1 MLIRGMLKFMR
12 LPFAEKLLLQ
22 EAALFMALARS
33 AILLI
38 PFRRIAPLLGRERL
52 ESPLEITRLQD
63 FKAKQIGWAVVTMSY
78 RTFWQSTCLVQAVA
92 AQLMLNRRGIPG
104 TLYLGAVKDKENK
117 LHAHAWVRC
126 GKSILTGAE
135 GHQRFSVISTFAQ
148 PQGHQSSSTISG
160 GR

>member
-1 MLIRGMLKFMR
+1 MH
-12 LPFAEKLLLQ
+12 AQ
-22 EAALFMALARS
+22 VYAADVCRKTPASGGSLVYGAGAVCHPADSLS
-33 AILLI
+33 QDC
-38 PFRRIAPLLGRERL
+38 APAWERERL
-52 ESPLEITRLQD
+52 ESPRAITRLQD

-78 RTFWQSTCLVQAVA
+78 RTFWQSTCLVQAIAV
-92 AQLMLNRRGIPG
+92 QLMLNRRGIPG